1 MATPIL
7 LLNCG
12 SSSVKYQVIDA
23 DDEAV
28 LATGLVQKIG
38 LDEGTVDYREAMA
51 QPDAHDLSPLG
62 ESTMWAG
69 EPAPDTTPRDSRV
82 LLLDPPAGWSTVAGS
97 LVAPVLGSGST
108 VVAVGVTADRAAEIA
123 AAERALLA

>member
-38 LDEGTVDYREAMA
+38 LDEGTVDHTVGDRTEHLDHEQAGPVRAVHALEMQRGGPVGAGRRRRREQQRLRA
-51 QPDAHDLSPLG
+51 QWLG
-62 ESTMWAG
+62 
-69 EPAPDTTPRDSRV
+69 
-82 LLLDPPAGWSTVAGS
+82 
-97 LVAPVLGSGST
+97 
-108 VVAVGVTADRAAEIA
+108 
-123 AAERALLA
+123 

>member
-38 LDEGTVDYREAMA
+38 LDEGTVDHTVGDRTEHLDQHIPDHADALRLVVKAINLFGPSLDDVEAGG
-51 QPDAHDLSPLG
+51 H
-62 ESTMWAG
+62 
-69 EPAPDTTPRDSRV
+69 R
-82 LLLDPPAGWSTVAGS
+82 TVHRG
-97 LVAPVLGSGST
+97 
-108 VVAVGVTADRAAEIA
+108 
-123 AAERALLA
+123 